1 MGVLMRAH
9 IENAG
14 IVFKQV
20 LRAIAVVDIPV
31 EDENLFQVMLFLQ
44 VAGGNC
50 NVVKK
55 TKPQG
60 GIVLGV
66 VTGRANECEAVI
78 GAASCDLISQVQ
90 HRACGQ
96 AGNIEGL

>member
-31 EDENLFQVMLFLQ
+31 EDENLFLAMLFLQ
-44 VAGGNC
+44 VARGNC

-60 GIVLGV
+60 SIMLGM
-66 VTGRANECEAVI
+66 VTGWANECKAVI
-78 GAASCDLISQVQ
+78 GVAPRDLIGQIQ